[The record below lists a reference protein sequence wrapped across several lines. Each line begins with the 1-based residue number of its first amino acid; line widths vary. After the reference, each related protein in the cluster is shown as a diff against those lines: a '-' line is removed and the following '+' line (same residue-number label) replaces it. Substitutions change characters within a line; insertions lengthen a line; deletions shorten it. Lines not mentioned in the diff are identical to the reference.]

1 MLEKENLKSFFAS
14 SFKTINYKEFGSFE
28 KNFLVSINI
37 ISIFISGIGSIINI
51 LLGFSYILIAFTSTA
66 FIVYIVLLIYSLKT
80 KNITRVKWIY
90 TFFTLFAMNFLWF
103 YNFGSKGP
111 APYFFVL
118 LYSLL
123 IFIFHG
129 KQNTFMTIVL
139 VVNIIIIAII
149 DISYPGITGQYA
161 TVLSRKIDVYTGIIM
176 YLIIIFGLMNL
187 AKRSYINQYYEA
199 KNSEKLKSIFLAN
212 LSHEIRTPMNAI
224 LGFSEL
230 IAQDEIDED
239 SKNAYAKI
247 IDENGNSLLKLID
260 NILEISKIESNQ
272 LKLNIAELHLTDVMQ
287 SMENIIKRKIEESK
301 KQLKLTISK
310 PEDQIHIH
318 SDKFILEKI
327 LFFILEN
334 AVKFS
339 DSGEIIFS
347 CKHEKQHIIFMIKDF
362 GIGIDKGV
370 GQNVFN
376 IFSKSEQN
384 VSTNILNE
392 GAGLSLYLAKAFTD
406 KLNGHIWYKSNDE
419 EPGTTFYLSIP
430 ERLKAN

>member
-1 MLEKENLKSFFAS
+1 MPDKDNLKSVFSS
-14 SFKTINYKEFGSFE
+14 SFKTINYKEFSSFE
-28 KNFLVSINI
+28 RTFLTSIVI
-37 ISIFISGIGSIINI
+37 IGIFISGVGSIINI
-51 LLGFSYILIAFTSTA
+51 FLGFQTILIIFTVSAFFIYTAILILLKRSKYILW
-66 FIVYIVLLIYSLKT
+66 L
-80 KNITRVKWIY
+80 KWI
-90 TFFTLFAMNFLWF
+90 FISFTLFMMNFLWF
-103 YNFGSKGP
+103 YNYGSKGP

-118 LYSLL
+118 LYSVMIFLL
-123 IFIFHG
+123 HG
-129 KQNTFMTIVL
+129 KQNTLMTIVL
-139 VVNIIIIAII
+139 VLNIIIIAVI
-149 DISYPGITGQYA
+149 DITHPGITGQYETILA
-161 TVLSRKIDVYTGIIM
+161 RKIDVYTGILM
-176 YLIIIFGLMNL
+176 YLILIFGLMNL
-187 AKRSYINQYYEA
+187 AKQSYINQYYEA

-272 LKLNIAELHLTDVMQ
+272 LKLNIAELHLTDVMK

-347 CKHEKQHIIFMIKDF
+347 CKHEKRHIIFMIKDF
-362 GIGIDKGV
+362 GIGIDKSI

-376 IFSKSEQN
+376 IFSKSEKN
-384 VSTNILNE
+384 ISTNILNE
-392 GAGLSLYLAKAFTD
+392 GAGLSLYLARAFTD

-430 ERLKAN
+430 ERLKSN